1 MEVNIIKTEGKPLE
15 KLIETVSSAIG
26 TLYKPTQ
33 IRKEAKANAEALI
46 IQKEAEAKGM
56 IIIAD
61 ADAGR
66 PHQNSSKKFII
77 AK

>member
-61 ADAGR
+61 ADDE
-66 PHQNSSKKFII
+66 II
-77 AK
+77 ERTTYENI